1 MKSLMVTF
9 GAAALLL
16 ASCTSSVDVATIISQ
31 AQAAAVAA
39 CGFLPAAETITAL
52 VTAGNVQAANGLTE
66 GKTIA
71 DLICSAETKKSVIE
85 RAIPGSK
92 VDIGGVVI
100 NGWFVK

>member
-1 MKSLMVTF
+1 MKLMVPF

-16 ASCTSSVDVATIISQ
+16 ASCTSSVDVGTIISQ

-39 CGFLPAAETITAL
+39 CGFLPAAETITAM

-71 DLICSAETKKSVIE
+71 DLICAAETAKKAVPGAPKSV
-85 RAIPGSK
+85 S
-92 VDIGGVVI
+92 VDGVPVT
-100 NGWFVK
+100 GWFVK